1 MVLIPFA
8 VWFFG
13 YLLPLTQQAQVQQQT
28 DRNAQILQ
36 AFHSCL
42 SNNNYP
48 TGFAD
53 RDNFIV
59 NSCQQQSGCPYLGGY
74 MYNGNSSPDDACMKG
89 T

>member
-1 MVLIPFA
+1 MVLILFA

-13 YLLPLTQQAQVQQQT
+13 YLVPLTQQAQVQQQT

-48 TGFAD
+48 TGFLTETTSSL
-53 RDNFIV
+53 ILV
-59 NSCQQQSGCPYLGGY
+59 NNNLAAPILEDTCTMETRLL
-74 MYNGNSSPDDACMKG
+74 MMLV
-89 T
+89 